1 MKSRQVPGRPL
12 PFRGMSGGVSAAV
25 RLLRA
30 AFRLMAADRIE
41 TSVR

>member
-1 MKSRQVPGRPL
+1 MPGRPL

-30 AFRLMAADRIE
+30 AFRLTAADTVE
-41 TSVR
+41 TLVR

>member
-1 MKSRQVPGRPL
+1 
-12 PFRGMSGGVSAAV
+12 MSGGVSAAV